1 MGRLPKMQG
10 ADGRVGYDRHPS
22 RWRPGG
28 RRRGTMEGAMGCRYA
43 TARGG
48 AVLPA
53 ACLAA
58 LLVTAPAA
66 AQTQNST
73 QSNAQGDALAWTE
86 RPFNPPVGSR
96 WLIRSRTDT
105 RETGSDGRDKTQT
118 IRTRSEFTVAE
129 KLPQGFRIVY
139 VNREITMSGG
149 PVADIMNGAF
159 AAVKDIEMRAEIDA
173 AGKPVSIE
181 NLEEVKSAMRTV
193 TARTAQ
199 AFQTNP
205 RVAAAVKDMM
215 GQMLVLD
222 GRDAAVTY
230 MEELPL
236 LAAGHNTGLKPGV
249 ERRDEDTAPNPF
261 GAPIKSVLV
270 KRLVGW
276 DDATG
281 KVKVVQRREMDNE
294 AMRTATL
301 ALVDKFLSAAGKLPP
316 ADMSAIL
323 RTIKFDI
330 SSETVFN
337 VEDGMTRSLEDHS
350 SLSVALP
357 GASLSKRD
365 TKVVTVTPLQ

>member
-1 MGRLPKMQG
+1 M
-10 ADGRVGYDRHPS
+10 
-22 RWRPGG
+22 
-28 RRRGTMEGAMGCRYA
+28 RRRFV

-48 AVLPA
+48 GPVPA
-53 ACLAA
+53 AGLVAFCLVV
-58 LLVTAPAA
+58 LLVAAPAVVHA
-66 AQTQNST
+66 QNSA
-73 QSNAQGDALAWTE
+73 QSDAQRDAQHDAQRGPLAWTE

-96 WLIRSRTDT
+96 WLIQSRTET

-139 VNREITMSGG
+139 VNRDITMSGG

-193 TARTAQ
+193 TARTAR
-199 AFQTNP
+199 AFETNP

-222 GRDAAVTY
+222 GREAAVTY

-236 LAAGHNTGLKPGV
+236 LAAAHNTGLKPGI

-281 KVKVVQRREMDNE
+281 KVKVVQRREMDSE

-301 ALVDKFLSAAGKLPP
+301 ALVDKFFSASGKLPQ
-316 ADMSAIL
+316 ADVSAIL

-330 SSETVFN
+330 SSETVFS

-365 TKVVTVTPLQ
+365 TKVVTVTPLK